1 MAFLYNFFI
10 HTYGLSVRIASLF
23 NDKAKLWVKGRKN
36 IFEKLRQ
43 EVGNQSNIVWFH
55 AASLGEFEQGRPVL
69 EEFKKKHP
77 NYKILLTFFSPS
89 GYEIRKD
96 YEGADF
102 VFYMPLDTNKSVNQ
116 FLSIVKPKFVFF
128 IKYEFWFN
136 YLRKLNKMQIPV
148 FIISANFRENQHFF
162 KWYGAWFRNNLSK
175 IDWFFVQ
182 NQNSLQL
189 LNSIGISNVTVSGDT
204 RFDRV
209 VEIASK
215 PQKFPLVEEFVKN
228 SFVILAGSSW
238 PEDEKLLSHLFSL
251 NISDFKIIIAP
262 HEIHEDHILQ
272 IEKNYSKQ
280 KTIRLSKAGLAEIAN
295 YNVLIVNGMGFLSSL
310 YQYCQLAY
318 IGGGFGKGIHNIL
331 EAVTFGKPVIFGPN
345 YKNFPEAVDLVEKG
359 GAYSIQSESEI
370 KSCVNDFVTL
380 DSRSKTSSTICKAY
394 IEKNKGATQK
404 ILQKISQ
411 YLQ

>member
-23 NDKAKLWVKGRKN
+23 NDKAKLWVNGRKN
-36 IFEKLRQ
+36 IFEKLRHELGSQ
-43 EVGNQSNIVWFH
+43 QNIVWFH

-102 VFYMPLDTNKSVNQ
+102 VFYMPLDTNKNVNQ

-136 YLRKLNKMQIPV
+136 FLRKINKMQIPV
-148 FIISANFRENQHFF
+148 FIISANFREKQHFF

-175 IDWFFVQ
+175 IDWYFVQ

-189 LNSIGISNVTVSGDT
+189 LNSIGISHVIVSGDT

-215 PQKFPLVEEFVKN
+215 PQKFPVVEEFVKN

-238 PEDEKLLSHLFSL
+238 PEDEKMLNHLFSL
-251 NISDFKIIIAP
+251 NISEIKLIIAP
-262 HEIHEDHILQ
+262 HEIHEDHLLH
-272 IEKNYSKQ
+272 IEKTFSNQ
-280 KTIRLSKAGLAEIAN
+280 KTIRLSKTNTTDILN
-295 YNVLIVNGMGFLSSL
+295 YNVLIIDGMGFLSNL
-310 YQYCQLAY
+310 YQYCHVAY

-359 GAYSIQSESEI
+359 GAFSFQNETELLSLTKNFTSLDTAY
-370 KSCVNDFVTL
+370 KKCVAICTNYI
-380 DSRSKTSSTICKAY
+380 ST
-394 IEKNKGATQK
+394 NKGATEK
-404 ILQKISQ
+404 IMQTISRQ
-411 YLQ
+411 FL